1 VARSAL
7 SQRIET
13 TENRLALVNDT
24 LDCLHI
30 ITQRT
35 DDPDIIAE
43 ALRAGRNQH
52 RLRDDLR
59 HERNHK
65 EHQPNEQHTEA
76 HHPHPG

>member
-1 VARSAL
+1 MAQTEL
-7 SQRIET
+7 SRRIET

-43 ALRAGRNQH
+43 AHRAGRNQH

-59 HERNHK
+59 HERNSSNDK
-65 EHQPNEQHTEA
+65 EHHSHDHTET
-76 HHPHPG
+76 HHPH